1 MQQTIKKNS
10 HHQYNNTDTL
20 PLHLATLSVP
30 SLAVDVEPGHNMH
43 SDAPY
48 TSLQLP
54 TEHSEHSGVPSAD
67 QDPG

>member
-10 HHQYNNTDTL
+10 LHQYNNTDTL

-30 SLAVDVEPGHNMH
+30 SLAVDVEPGHNMY

-48 TSLQLP
+48 TSL
-54 TEHSEHSGVPSAD
+54 
-67 QDPG
+67 